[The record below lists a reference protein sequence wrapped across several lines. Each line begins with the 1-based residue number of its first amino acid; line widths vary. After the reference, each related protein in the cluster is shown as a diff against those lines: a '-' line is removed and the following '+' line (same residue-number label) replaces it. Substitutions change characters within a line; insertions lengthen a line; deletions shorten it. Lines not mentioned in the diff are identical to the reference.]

1 MKNIYSIFLIILLS
15 LNISKYVF
23 AANDEDIY
31 KKIDLFSEVLDK
43 INKEYVEDINQG
55 EVMDAAINGV
65 LQSLDP
71 YSAYMSPESFQNM
84 QTETSGE
91 FGGLGIEV
99 SMESGVIKVISPIDG
114 SPAYEV
120 GVKAGDYIVKINDH
134 QVQGKTLTE
143 AVDLMRGPVGSD
155 IEITVRR
162 KGVKKAIIFKITREI
177 IKIQSVK
184 SKKIDNSIGY
194 IRLTAF
200 NENSSFQIKK
210 IINEFVKDKNIKGYI
225 LDLRNNPGGLLSQA
239 IKIADFFLTNGEIVS
254 TKSRKES
261 ENRRWFANKGD
272 IIDGKVLIVLIN
284 YGSASASEIVAGALK
299 DNKRAILLGE
309 NTYGK
314 GSVQS
319 IIQLKNNGAIRLTI
333 SKYYLPSGE
342 SISEVGVTP
351 DIEVAE
357 SDDEFRINTE
367 KDNQLNFAIELLNGK
382 NKNETI
388 TEVIEIK
395 ILFTEAFKTAKNN
408 GLDTFIWKDNN
419 YSTITEK
426 ELKDKGYNNLKEYLN
441 KK

>member
-1 MKNIYSIFLIILLS
+1 MKNIFSTFLIIILS
-15 LNISKYVF
+15 LNISKHVS
-23 AANDEDIY
+23 AANDDDIY

-43 INKEYVEDINQG
+43 INKEYVEDINQS

-99 SMESGVIKVISPIDG
+99 SMEAGVVKVISPIDG
-114 SPAYEV
+114 SPADEV
-120 GVKAGDYIVKINDH
+120 GVKAGDYIVKINEH

-162 KGVKKAIIFKITREI
+162 KGVKKAIVFKITREI

-184 SKKIDNSIGY
+184 AKKINDNIGY

-200 NENSSFQIKK
+200 NENSSSQIKK
-210 IINEFVKDKNIKGYI
+210 KINEFTKDKKIKGYI

-239 IKIADFFLTNGEIVS
+239 IKISDFFLTNGEIVS

-272 IIDGKVLIVLIN
+272 IINGKVLIVLIN

-319 IIQLKNNGAIRLTI
+319 IIHLKNNGAIRLTI
-333 SKYYLPSGE
+333 SKYYLPSGK
-342 SISEVGVTP
+342 SISEVGITP

-367 KDNQLNFAIELLNGK
+367 KDNQLNFAIKLLNG
-382 NKNETI
+382 
-388 TEVIEIK
+388 
-395 ILFTEAFKTAKNN
+395 
-408 GLDTFIWKDNN
+408 
-419 YSTITEK
+419 
-426 ELKDKGYNNLKEYLN
+426 
-441 KK
+441 